1 MSTATPI
8 LTGPEGQL
16 TVDTSRMLAGI
27 PPRVATIQKVVP
39 DAYETYTFWVEIDD
53 PEIRST
59 YHFLPGQISMLG
71 VFGVGE
77 IPISM
82 SSDPAQPLV
91 LAYTVRAC
99 GRVTNAL
106 KGLKAGDQVTVRGP
120 FGRPWP
126 VETGRGGDLL
136 IVAGGLGMA
145 PLRSAVYTAMRNR
158 GSFRRLVVLV
168 GARSPDQVLY
178 PDEMA
183 QWSDPAGPHL
193 MEFHQTVDVP
203 DDDWHHDVGVVTTL
217 FPKADIDP
225 LVTTVFTCGPEIMM
239 RFAVRDL
246 LALGV
251 PQKRI
256 WLSMERNMQCAVKF
270 CGHCQLGPY
279 FVCEDGPVFRYDE
292 IGELMEV
299 DEL

>member
-1 MSTATPI
+1 
-8 LTGPEGQL
+8 
-16 TVDTSRMLAGI
+16 
-27 PPRVATIQKVVP
+27 
-39 DAYETYTFWVEIDD
+39 
-53 PEIRST
+53 
-59 YHFLPGQISMLG
+59 
-71 VFGVGE
+71 
-77 IPISM
+77 
-82 SSDPAQPLV
+82 
-91 LAYTVRAC
+91 
-99 GRVTNAL
+99 
-106 KGLKAGDQVTVRGP
+106 
-120 FGRPWP
+120 
-126 VETGRGGDLL
+126 
-136 IVAGGLGMA
+136 MA

-217 FPKADIDP
+217 LPKADVDP

-270 CGHCQLGPY
+270 CGHCQIGPH
-279 FVCEDGPVFRYDE
+279 FVCESGPVYRFDE

>member
-1 MSTATPI
+1 
-8 LTGPEGQL
+8 
-16 TVDTSRMLAGI
+16 
-27 PPRVATIQKVVP
+27 
-39 DAYETYTFWVEIDD
+39 
-53 PEIRST
+53 
-59 YHFLPGQISMLG
+59 
-71 VFGVGE
+71 
-77 IPISM
+77 
-82 SSDPAQPLV
+82 
-91 LAYTVRAC
+91 
-99 GRVTNAL
+99 VTNAL

-145 PLRSAVYTAMRNR
+145 PLRSAVYTAMRHR
-158 GSFRRLVVLV
+158 GSFRRLIVLV
-168 GARSPDQVLY
+168 GARSPEQVLY

-183 QWSDPAGPHL
+183 RWGDPAGPHL
-193 MEFHQTVDVP
+193 MELHQTVDVP

-225 LVTTVFTCGPEIMM
+225 LVTTAFTCGPEIMM
-239 RFAVRDL
+239 RFAIRDL

-251 PQKRI
+251 PAKRI

-270 CGHCQLGPY
+270 CGHCQIGPY
-279 FVCEDGPVFRYDE
+279 FVCESGPVYRYDE